1 VGDSYTTTDQSN
13 AWSVKVTSA
22 QATALADGSYTVTA
36 NVSDLAGNP
45 APQASKALTVD
56 EDKVPEPPILTI
68 ANTALNVNAG
78 GSVALG
84 ITATPVDPD
93 DRVSV
98 KISGLPS
105 YETITAPS
113 GDTVSRQFNLL
124 SLSYTYTITE
134 SASAAGTPLTGLT
147 LTSHYTG
154 TGHPVANLTVTASN
168 ITSGETAT
176 SASQAL
182 KVTDPPVATS
192 SSSPATSSPGPIQ
205 LAALFDQFVA
215 AGLHSQ
221 NGTAQ
226 IVTTSQIQGAGEVFG
241 SLANPH
247 H

>member
-1 VGDSYTTTDQSN
+1 M
-13 AWSVKVTSA
+13 KVTSA
-22 QATALADGSYTVTA
+22 QATALADGGYTVTA

-68 ANTALNVNAG
+68 ANSALNVNAG

-134 SASAAGTPLTGLT
+134 SASAAGTPLAGLT
-147 LTSHYTG
+147 LTSRYTG

-168 ITSGETAT
+168 ITSGETAS

-192 SSSPATSSPGPIQ
+192 SSSPAPTSPGPIE
-205 LAALFDQFVA
+205 LAALFDRIRRR
-215 AGLHSQ
+215 GLALSKWHRRSSRRRRYK
-221 NGTAQ
+221 AQ
-226 IVTTSQIQGAGEVFG
+226 ARFLD
-241 SLANPH
+241 SLASPH